1 MLAQPRRHRLT
12 NQHWPKK
19 QKDDRSRPAF
29 RVEFPFTTD
38 LMALPAAAIPERLSG
53 SAVLFLKFSDAPR
66 SIDDFLLPCIKWVT
80 VRTNLYMEILS
91 KS

>member
-1 MLAQPRRHRLT
+1 MLAQPRRHQLI
-12 NQHWPKK
+12 NQHWPKNK
-19 QKDDRSRPAF
+19 RTTEVVQLF